1 MDKFVDKFG
10 GFMVKENEESKK
22 SFINYISNKQ
32 ATEQL
37 SMFQRG
43 VLSTL
48 QYAYAED
55 PENFCIDFVTDSRG
69 RKIKVAREVKI
80 AFAFIK
86 NQMDFNKD
94 KYEKRCETN
103 RKNGSKGGRPKK
115 TETEKSERF
124 FQEPKKPLYDNEND
138 IDNDNIIGDENR
150 AEKMEVK
157 LAEDYHNCLMDAK
170 RNKKNQIMISKD
182 FRLSADDLDFR
193 DAMGLASKKAV
204 REAEKW
210 LKTHFSGMLI
220 GKEFIAKEIVKFEGY
235 INAK

>member
-1 MDKFVDKFG
+1 MA
-10 GFMVKENEESKK
+10 KENEENQK
-22 SFINYISNKQ
+22 SFLNYISNKQ

-55 PENFCIDFVTDSRG
+55 PDNFCMDFVTDSRG
-69 RKIKVAREVKI
+69 RKIRVAKEVKI

-86 NQMDFNKD
+86 NQMDFNKN

-124 FQEPKKPLYDNEND
+124 FQEPKKPYNENDNDNENE
-138 IDNDNIIGDENR
+138 NNIGG
-150 AEKMEVK
+150 EKQMEKVNLK
-157 LAEDYHNCLMDAK
+157 LTEDYHNCLMDAK
-170 RNKKNQIMISKD
+170 KNKQNQIMITKD
-182 FRLSADDLDFR
+182 FHLSADDIVFR
-193 DAMGLASKKAV
+193 DAMSLASKKAV
-204 REAEKW
+204 RETEKW
-210 LKTHFSGMLI
+210 LKTHFMNMLI
-220 GKEFIAKEIVKFEGY
+220 GKEFIAREIVKFEEYVKG
-235 INAK
+235 

>member
-1 MDKFVDKFG
+1 M
-10 GFMVKENEESKK
+10 MVKANDEGQK

-55 PENFCIDFVTDSRG
+55 PDNFCIDFVTDSRG

-115 TETEKSERF
+115 EETEKSERF
-124 FQEPKKPLYDNEND
+124 FQEPKKPYNEND
-138 IDNDNIIGDENR
+138 NVNNNENIYGDEKQM
-150 AEKMEVK
+150 EKVNLK

-170 RNKKNQIMISKD
+170 KNKKNQIMITKD
-182 FRLSADDLDFR
+182 FHLSAEDLDFR

-204 REAEKW
+204 HEAEKW
-210 LKTHFSGMLI
+210 LKTHFIGMYI
-220 GKEFIAKEIVKFEGY
+220 GKEFIAAQIVRFEAYVKEYGR
-235 INAK
+235 

>member
-1 MDKFVDKFG
+1 
-10 GFMVKENEESKK
+10 MVKTNEEGQK

-55 PENFCIDFVTDSRG
+55 PDNFCIDFVTDRRG

-115 TETEKSERF
+115 EEAEKSERF
-124 FQEPKKPLYDNEND
+124 FQEPKKPYNEND
-138 IDNDNIIGDENR
+138 NVNNNENIIGG
-150 AEKMEVK
+150 EKQMEKVNLK

-170 RNKKNQIMISKD
+170 KNKKNQIMITKD
-182 FRLSADDLDFR
+182 FHLSAEDLDFR
-193 DAMGLASKKAV
+193 DAMSLASKKAV
-204 REAEKW
+204 HETEKW
-210 LKTHFSGMLI
+210 LKTHFIGMYI
-220 GKEFIAKEIVKFEGY
+220 GKEFIAAQIVRFEAYVKE
-235 INAK
+235 